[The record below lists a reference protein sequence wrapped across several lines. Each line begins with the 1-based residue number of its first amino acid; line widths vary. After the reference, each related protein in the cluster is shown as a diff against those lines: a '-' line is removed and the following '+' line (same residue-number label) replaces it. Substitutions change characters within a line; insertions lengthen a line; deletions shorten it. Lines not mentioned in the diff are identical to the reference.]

1 MARHKVSPEH
11 FLMVGNSLK
20 SDVLPCIE
28 AGGAAIHIPYVT
40 TWAHEH
46 VAEDALTGKTFTR
59 LETIRGL
66 QEWLGQ

>member
-28 AGGAAIHIPYVT
+28 A
-40 TWAHEH
+40 
-46 VAEDALTGKTFTR
+46 DALTGKTFTR